1 MTEHLQHELQEG
13 VIVLDGRVMRIDRER
28 ECVYVVRRG
37 RSYEAPMSE
46 VETAARVPSA
56 RVRFNLRRIKGIE
69 QAENVKLR
77 VGTRTS
83 KSQRRFGDLTGARSP
98 GSKVKTTAQKEFG
111 IDVTTQPFRVAKEWV
126 TAVGSGD
133 FDGSTS
139 LYLPGAVIH
148 TKDQDLSGRVKIR
161 RLLEQLDWP
170 TLDPT
175 TTELHGVDRYVR
187 ADAGADD
194 GADGKDVVFPVFFE
208 IESGQ
213 ISEQW
218 LGVEPV
224 IEPQP
229 EAPQVNM
236 VTKGDVSTRS
246 VDYGRKKVAGLL
258 DGQATAQMKLT
269 WATNR
274 TVTLPAMAEASVS
287 PHAGTTVRVH
297 TAAATMNE
305 AIDLVVG
312 RLKTS
317 LRNQDQHNK
326 HDSANRRRLSG
337 SWRHGDRPTTES
349 PYFDRP
355 RPEREIV
362 RHKSFA
368 PDEMSLD
375 EAAWDMSQLD
385 YDFFL
390 FVELTTG
397 QDCLLEATPDGDLVL
412 HGLDVDE
419 SRVSSE
425 VVEFEHGTITPPAL
439 KPSEAID
446 FMESE
451 GARFL
456 FFENSETNRRN
467 VLYRRYDGHYGL
479 ITPPATSDSN
489 DDA

>member
-1 MTEHLQHELQEG
+1 M
-13 VIVLDGRVMRIDRER
+13 LDGRVMRIDPER
-28 ECVYVVRRG
+28 ECVYIVRRG

-56 RVRFNLRRIKGIE
+56 RVRFNIRRIKGIE

-83 KSQRRFGDLTGARSP
+83 KTQRRFGDLTGARSP

-126 TAVGSGD
+126 TAIGSRD
-133 FDGSTS
+133 FDGATS

-148 TKDQDLSGRVKIR
+148 TKDDDVSGRVKIR
-161 RLLEQLDWP
+161 RLLEQPDWP
-170 TLDPT
+170 DLAAT
-175 TTELHGVDRYVR
+175 TAELHGVDRYVR
-187 ADAGADD
+187 ADAAAYDSADD
-194 GADGKDVVFPVFFE
+194 EAPTDADVFPVFFE

-218 LGVEPV
+218 LGVEPA
-224 IEPQP
+224 IEPEP
-229 EAPQVNM
+229 EAPEVTM
-236 VTKGDVSTRS
+236 VTKGDVATRS
-246 VDYGRKKVAGLL
+246 INYGRKKVAALL
-258 DGQATAQMKLT
+258 DGQATAQMKLS
-269 WATNR
+269 WATNP

-287 PHAGTTVRVH
+287 PQGRTTVRVH
-297 TAAATMNE
+297 TAAETMNE

-337 SWRHGDRPTTES
+337 TWRHGDRPTTES

-355 RPEREIV
+355 QAEREVV

-397 QDCLLEATPDGDLVL
+397 QDCLLEAAPDGDLLL
-412 HGLDVDE
+412 HGLDVGED
-419 SRVSSE
+419 RVSSE
-425 VVEFEHGTITPPAL
+425 VVEFRHGGTTPPVL
-439 KPSEAID
+439 KPSAAIH

-456 FFENSETNRRN
+456 FFENSESSRRN

-479 ITPPATSDSN
+479 ITPPADSVRSDDN
-489 DDA
+489 AGIEDLRP